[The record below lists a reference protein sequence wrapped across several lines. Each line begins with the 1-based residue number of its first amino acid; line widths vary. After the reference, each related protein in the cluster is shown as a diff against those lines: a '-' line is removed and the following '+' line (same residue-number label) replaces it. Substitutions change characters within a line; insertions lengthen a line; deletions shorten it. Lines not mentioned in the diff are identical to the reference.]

1 MLLASALMKNQRS
14 VVSVRRRSLLGLA
27 LLVVF
32 AGATH
37 ALLVSC
43 GGGSKPASNTEQST
57 PSTATTPTPAAG
69 ESSTSAASN
78 AAASGGGAG
87 GPLAGADVA
96 AGEKIYKLRCTPC
109 HGPQGKG
116 DGPLGKSLNPKPR
129 DHTDAAYM
137 KSRTDQQLVDVV
149 TNGKGAMPAW
159 GKSGTLS
166 PTDVRNVVA
175 YVRTLAK

>member
-1 MLLASALMKNQRS
+1 MKTKRG
-14 VVSVRRRSLLGLA
+14 VVSTQRRSLLGVA
-27 LLVVF
+27 LLVVV

-43 GGGSKPASNTEQST
+43 GGSKTSETTNTEQNT
-57 PSTATTPTPAAG
+57 PTTGTTPTPAPTDTSMTASAG
-69 ESSTSAASN
+69 TGDA
-78 AAASGGGAG
+78 
-87 GPLAGADVA
+87 V

-137 KSRTDQQLVDVV
+137 HSRTDAELIGVI

-159 GKSGTLS
+159 GKTGVLS
-166 PTDVRNVVA
+166 AKDILDALA